1 MNKVFLA
8 AIVLLALILLWQFYK
23 KPDAA
28 ASSAGKEKAGGGDW
42 TVYGTMGCGW
52 TRKQLDELKGK
63 NIPYTFVDCGSQE
76 CAGMSAFP
84 VNIKPDGTQKVG
96 FTEAN

>member
-23 KPDAA
+23 KPAAAA
-28 ASSAGKEKAGGGDW
+28 ASSAGKEKADW

-52 TRKQLDELKGK
+52 TRKQLEELKGK
-63 NIPYTFVDCGSQE
+63 NVSYTFVDCGSQE

-96 FTEAN
+96 FIEVN